1 MTGEAIQESKAPDS
15 RWHGPQAI
23 VSVLFAWYLVAHHV
37 YLFGSGREG
46 LILAAIFL
54 VPPAVLMIRPG
65 SLGLFL
71 VNAAVHLAQF
81 FWVQPIFSN
90 HALMSFFF
98 AAGLLAVWLYL
109 LARQRRLRLAAE
121 DFYQAY
127 APLGRWLLIGMYV
140 YGTLHKVNAD
150 FLDAEVS
157 CAVSLWRRYG
167 FPEVIAESAL
177 LHQATIYGTLILEA
191 SVIVM
196 LLIPRLRWL
205 GIVVGIAFHGFLG
218 FLPPG
223 YIRAYSLFAIVLHGL
238 FLPPNAMELLRQSRP
253 WRALL
258 EALTPLW
265 PRAGAVALAIA
276 AYLLLPAWL
285 GWWIVLGLIIALTLA
300 AGREQGEAA
309 IQVPRAGKLLRIPSV
324 LVAVFV
330 AVFFLN
336 GFSPYLGFKSGQTI
350 AMFSNLHTEGG
361 ETNHLIFDSYG
372 VSSLQSRV
380 ASEIDTDHPLLS
392 RWAEKG
398 YHLVEFQVLDHLE
411 RHPQASARYIVDGES
426 FAHSPDAAHPAIA
439 ELPPRWIRNFMV
451 FRPVAPERP
460 RRCDSY

>member
-1 MTGEAIQESKAPDS
+1 M
-15 RWHGPQAI
+15 
-23 VSVLFAWYLVAHHV
+23 
-37 YLFGSGREG
+37 
-46 LILAAIFL
+46 
-54 VPPAVLMIRPG
+54 
-65 SLGLFL
+65 
-71 VNAAVHLAQF
+71 
-81 FWVQPIFSN
+81 
-90 HALMSFFF
+90 
-98 AAGLLAVWLYL
+98 
-109 LARQRRLRLAAE
+109 LARQRRLRLAPE
-121 DFYQAY
+121 DFYAAY

-167 FPEVIAESAL
+167 FPEAIAESAL
-177 LHQATIYGTLILEA
+177 LHGATMYGTLILEA

-238 FLPPNAMELLRQSRP
+238 FLPPNALELLRRSRL
-253 WRALL
+253 WRAVL
-258 EALTPLW
+258 AAFATPW
-265 PRAGAVALAIA
+265 ARAGGAALAIP
-276 AYLLLPAWL
+276 AYLLLPASL
-285 GWWIVLGLIIALTLA
+285 GWWIVLGVVIALMLA
-300 AGREQGEAA
+300 AGRDSGETATAA
-309 IQVPRAGKLLRIPSV
+309 PSAKRLLRMPSV
-324 LVAVFV
+324 LVASFV

-350 AMFSNLHTEGG
+350 AMFSNLRTEGG
-361 ETNHLIFDSYG
+361 ETNHLIFESYG
-372 VSSLQSRV
+372 VSKLQDRV
-380 ASEIDTDHPLLS
+380 ASEIDTDHPVLA

-398 YHLVEFQVLDHLE
+398 YHLVEFQVLDHLARAPE
-411 RHPQASARYIVDGES
+411 ASARYVVDGET
-426 FAHSPDAAHPAIA
+426 FLHTPDAAHPAIA
-439 ELPPRWIRNFMV
+439 ELPPRWVRNFMV